1 MRAEFVILTGLAL
14 FLASC
19 GSKTPQPAESAAASA
34 PANTVAGRPDSMP
47 EAPEPG
53 APDTTAD
60 ARTAEP
66 PAPREVEVVIPT
78 GTTVRVR
85 TVQALST
92 ASNNAG
98 DSFEAVLVSALAEDG
113 RVAAPRGA
121 RVYGHVTSAKPSG
134 RLRGRGQIS
143 VTLDSIEVDGRR
155 HRIETSSA
163 GRVSEA
169 HKKRNVA
176 FIGGGAGLGA
186 LIGGLAGGGKGAA
199 IGAAA
204 GAGAGTAGAAATGV
218 KHARIGSESVLS
230 FKLREPLRVMVRE

>member
-1 MRAEFVILTGLAL
+1 MA
-14 FLASC
+14 
-19 GSKTPQPAESAAASA
+19 
-34 PANTVAGRPDSMP
+34 
-47 EAPEPG
+47 
-53 APDTTAD
+53 
-60 ARTAEP
+60 
-66 PAPREVEVVIPT
+66 EVVIPK
-78 GTTVRVR
+78 GTALRVR
-85 TVQALST
+85 TVQSLST
-92 ASNNAG
+92 ASNGSG
-98 DSFEAVLVSALAEDG
+98 DAFEAVLVSALVQDG
-113 RVAAPRGA
+113 RVAVPRGA
-121 RVYGHVTSAKPSG
+121 RVNGHVTSAQPSG

-155 HRIETSSA
+155 HTIETNSA
-163 GRVSEA
+163 SRVSEA

-230 FKLREPLRVMVRE
+230 FRLREPLRLMVPE